1 MARNEYSILSSAQ
14 NENNHNNERLCILE
28 TKINKNDR
36 IVGNH
41 LPDSFA
47 CMLKKVKAMDTT
59 NLTAKITFKAA
70 NKQANPMIA
79 WLILTGSADII
90 MSNDSDF
97 SVYCGDKCLC
107 IKSFKFDHRE
117 KKISEMVLSTGDRR
131 VANDVSTIL
140 CTTLD
145 AFGSSDN
152 IFTTPKFPLYCGE
165 EDPMI
170 CMLMSVAV
178 GCDVYPGGIEL
189 CGPSKIY
196 KMMTA
201 L

>member
-1 MARNEYSILSSAQ
+1 MARHKYSILSLEQKEIPS
-14 NENNHNNERLCILE
+14 NNKRLCILE
-28 TKINKNDR
+28 SEINKHDR
-36 IVGNH
+36 MASSL
-41 LPDSFA
+41 LPDGFA
-47 CMLKKVKAMDTT
+47 CILKEKIEATDTT
-59 NLTAKITFKAA
+59 NLTTKIMFKAA
-70 NKQANPMIA
+70 KKQADPTIA
-79 WLILTGSADII
+79 WLILTGSANII

-178 GCDVYPGGIEL
+178 GSSECAI
-189 CGPSKIY
+189 
-196 KMMTA
+196 M
-201 L
+201 